1 LGEKKLLTARQET
14 NGTHRELV
22 FLYNKPKG
30 NHMPL
35 TPQDFVS
42 KWKRAEARERQSVQ
56 EHFIDLCALAGH
68 ETPMQQDPSG
78 TRFAFEMG
86 AAKTSGGSGWA
97 DVAKLGYFGWE
108 YKGKDSDLDK
118 AYEQLLRYRDAL

>member
-1 LGEKKLLTARQET
+1 
-14 NGTHRELV
+14 
-22 FLYNKPKG
+22 
-30 NHMPL
+30 MPL

-56 EHFIDLCALAGH
+56 EHFIDLCALVGH

-97 DVAKLGYFGWE
+97 DVAKLGFFGWE
-108 YKGKDSDLDK
+108 YKAKDSDLSDEEILEK
-118 AYEQLLRYRDAL
+118 LLALNLERESMQNNKRR